1 MAGPYTRSYSPGGGV
16 IVAGRFLGGFSGSL
30 NLNSDAASSSLVG
43 AYTPAWKIGK
53 PLNEWF
59 QISGTALMGSG
70 SQADEFCGM
79 ALVESGGRAI
89 AVLTAAGGHSN
100 AADNRVVAC
109 DLMTDSPSWLP
120 VRHAASSSVQ
130 PDVAYYSDGRPSSRH
145 YYWNCH
151 HVPSLDRVIMVGGP
165 VVYGSGIGKLKVDGF
180 NLATNQWDGVVP
192 DQPGVSGSGYADCS
206 IVMTNAVLN
215 PSTGD
220 IWSWGNFY
228 NIYKWSASTRTQS
241 LVASYGTQFKG
252 PGAWDETRDKLV
264 FIGYPS
270 GGAMVDGWIVAA
282 NGLSRTPLTFNASA
296 AYTSWVAAQGNET
309 GNIVYDP
316 LRDRFYWFNCN
327 AGGAVYIL
335 TPNTGAPWDVSILT
349 QGSGSTPPPS
359 GLYTYSRF
367 RYVRA
372 LDGLVFFPANGATF
386 LQNGYFMR
394 LS

>member
-1 MAGPYTRSYSPGGGV
+1 MATPRADSYSVASGGA
-16 IVAGRFLGGFSGSL
+16 IYAGM
-30 NLNSDAASSSLVG
+30 AAP
-43 AYTPAWKIGK
+43 ATTPAWLTGK

-79 ALVESGGRAI
+79 ALVESGGRAT

-109 DLMTDSPSWLP
+109 DLMADAPSWT
-120 VRHAASSSVQ
+120 VRHAASASVQ

-145 YYWNCH
+145 FYWNCH
-151 HVPSLDRVIMVGGP
+151 HVQSLDRVIMVGGP

-180 NLATNQWDGVVP
+180 NLSTNQWDGVVA

-215 PSTGD
+215 PTTGD

-228 NIYKWSASTRTQS
+228 NIYKWSATTQTQS
-241 LVASYGTQFKG
+241 LVASFGTQFKG
-252 PGAWDETRDKLV
+252 AGAWDTTRNKLV
-264 FIGYPS
+264 FFGYANA
-270 GGAMVDGWIVAA
+270 GAIADAWIVAGD
-282 NGLSRTPLTFNASA
+282 GLTRTALTFNASS
-296 AYTSWVAAQGNET
+296 AYSAWVAAQGNET
-309 GNIVYDP
+309 GNVVYDQV
-316 LRDRFYWFNCN
+316 RDRFYWFNCN

-335 TPNTGAPWDVSILT
+335 TPNSSGPWDVSVLT
-349 QGSGSTPPPS
+349 QGAGSTPPPS

-367 RYVRA
+367 RYVKA

-386 LQNGYFMR
+386 LQNGYFLR